1 MDDKKWQSL
10 PLVAEWHLMT
20 KSRLAIKQSLDCAC
34 HCMPLRAQP
43 ECHFNSSAKISPLTG
58 TDAAEREQRA
68 KFVCTMPS
76 RKEEDEGQGVRG
88 WVTYEVITII

>member
-1 MDDKKWQSL
+1 M
-10 PLVAEWHLMT
+10 
-20 KSRLAIKQSLDCAC
+20 
-34 HCMPLRAQP
+34 LRARFFVRLVFPSLKVQFLM
-43 ECHFNSSAKISPLTG
+43 ERSDLSPLTG

-88 WVTYEVITII
+88 WVTHKVACH

>member
-1 MDDKKWQSL
+1 MERSDL
-10 PLVAEWHLMT
+10 
-20 KSRLAIKQSLDCAC
+20 
-34 HCMPLRAQP
+34 
-43 ECHFNSSAKISPLTG
+43 SPLTG

-88 WVTYEVITII
+88 WVTHKVACRRH